1 MNPLHFGNLI
11 KQINNIFII
20 HVNIRNLALITQHDN
35 FNTVELYNQGVLV
48 IKYSDHKID
57 DSNFVRSL
65 DNKKFSFK
73 NGELISINKLITAI
87 NNIFKNY
94 KVELFILYEIFA
106 IFLI

>member
-1 MNPLHFGNLI
+1 MSQIKFQNYRNYKLPISMNPLHFGNLI

-57 DSNFVRSL
+57 DSNFVRSW
-65 DNKKFSFK
+65 K
-73 NGELISINKLITAI
+73 
-87 NNIFKNY
+87 
-94 KVELFILYEIFA
+94 ILR
-106 IFLI
+106 